1 MLRSRLEPGDGP
13 QSPFVELGD
22 SEAAVNELAGL
33 LRQWGVSVDDLT
45 TLDIDSKTIVEV
57 QSAFEGWE
65 AHRATSLHGRSH
77 NDCG

>member
-1 MLRSRLEPGDGP
+1 M
-13 QSPFVELGD
+13 
-22 SEAAVNELAGL
+22 NELAGL

-65 AHRATSLHGRSH
+65 VHRATSLHGRSH